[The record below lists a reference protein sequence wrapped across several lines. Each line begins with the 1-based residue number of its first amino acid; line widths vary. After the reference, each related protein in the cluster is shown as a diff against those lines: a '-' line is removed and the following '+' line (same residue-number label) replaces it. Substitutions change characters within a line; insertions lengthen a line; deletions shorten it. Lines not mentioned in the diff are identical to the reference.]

1 MVQQFELQKSLVLG
15 YWVHFYHVSRLADL
29 GDFKAVNEIYA
40 KCKCKHSQ
48 FASCCLFATDVYL
61 VTETIGFL
69 LCEHHLISLALYV
82 HFSLECNTCVCIEV
96 IFVDS
101 SERHCLMY
109 LACNPGCD
117 REVPMWVKLQL
128 HLSYTSSFQ
137 TSSHTVDWVVSH
149 REGN

>member
-1 MVQQFELQKSLVLG
+1 MQQQFELQKSLVLG

-40 KCKCKHSQ
+40 KCKFKHSQ
-48 FASCCLFATDVYL
+48 FASCCLFVTDVYL

-69 LCEHHLISLALYV
+69 LCEHHLISLALHV
-82 HFSLECNTCVCIEV
+82 HSHLNATHVFACGNICGYLWMSLFNV
-96 IFVDS
+96 S
-101 SERHCLMY
+101 SLHS
-109 LACNPGCD
+109 GCD